1 MSISSFCVVMNSLR
15 LRWFKKDTDITEN
28 LTKTEDMNII
38 DNDKSDFEET
48 KYMRTYELNVKG
60 MMCENCV
67 KHVEKALLSMDG
79 LTSVDVDLDNA
90 KATVK
95 SSVEISMD
103 EFKKVIEE
111 AGYELV

>member
-1 MSISSFCVVMNSLR
+1 
-15 LRWFKKDTDITEN
+15 
-28 LTKTEDMNII
+28 
-38 DNDKSDFEET
+38 
-48 KYMRTYELNVKG
+48 
-60 MMCENCV
+60 
-67 KHVEKALLSMDG
+67 MDG